1 MLKEVTKIFEDIKF
15 DLSGLDSTYYKS
27 VIPIDKLKNAKAS
40 HQLDHNS
47 TVFLLVD
54 ITFLG
59 SATDSTLFTD
69 TGISIFN
76 EDAGF
81 EEPLFIPYESIEKVD
96 YKDGEFIF
104 FLESGEELPV
114 DDGYIIYDS
123 DAVNRYK
130 QTFIVLIN
138 QLAKLFVNSDS
149 LYAEE
154 LDKYTEEENHSKVI
168 ELTAKYLDENGDDGE
183 YSLYSYYQKANS
195 LYTTD
200 QLKDAMEEIIIAEEL
215 CDADD
220 SLFFDILFLRGCISE
235 DLGDLEDSLRCLII
249 CKSIS
254 SDKKQQKKFNDAF
267 TQLYTEYTN
276 NFVELDKEQKKIM
289 YVTDEITFISSHF
302 KSFRK
307 KELPNVDFPV
317 GHPLEDQFYLLHPF
331 LENKYIPLQNF
342 ENILFRDKVRE
353 LSFILQCLGAKSI
366 TIESVKGSSVDSIA
380 NSDIN
385 FKADA
390 EIKIHSGG
398 GSRNIKT
405 DSENNSKSRNQ
416 LSTKQKF
423 TPTKK
428 PYLPESLIWY
438 NHEPEWQQIYQQRM
452 NGNLD
457 SYSISIKNQFSQ
469 FNKENEFEKIKAEY
483 ENLIVKVGAE
493 FTKKISKQFQEEGFT
508 EWKIEVDFTPV
519 SELKEENFRQVSL
532 AESSLTK
539 EEEDYIDMFKDAFE
553 DDGVSSDER
562 KLLDKKRDKLN
573 IPPQRAEELEKIA
586 IKSVSNFTEQEE
598 EYIDMLKDSYEDGKI
613 SDDEK
618 KLLNK
623 RRDKLGI
630 SVDRANELE
639 KIVVK

>member
-69 TGISIFN
+69 TGISIFD
-76 EDAGF
+76 EEAGF
-81 EEPLFIPYESIEKVD
+81 EEPQFIPYELIKNVD

-104 FLESGEELPV
+104 FLESGEEIPV
-114 DDGYIIYDS
+114 DDRYIIYDS

-130 QTFIVLIN
+130 HTFINLIN
-138 QLAKLFVNSDS
+138 LLAKLFINSQTRYWD
-149 LYAEE
+149 E
-154 LDKYTEEENHSKVI
+154 LQKYIKEENHSKVV
-168 ELTAKYLDENGDDGE
+168 ELSTLYLDENGDDGDYSIE
-183 YSLYSYYQKANS
+183 SYYYKAYSLYESNQIDEA
-195 LYTTD
+195 L
-200 QLKDAMEEIIIAEEL
+200 EEIEYA
-215 CDADD
+215 
-220 SLFFDILFLRGCISE
+220 E
-235 DLGDLEDSLRCLII
+235 DLCPNEEPFLLNILSLRSDISSDLENYEDSVRCLLI
-249 CKSIS
+249 CKSLVN
-254 SDKKQQKKFNDAF
+254 DKKQQKTFNEVYSE
-267 TQLYTEYTN
+267 LYTEYKN
-276 NFVELDKEQKKIM
+276 KFLGLDKEQKRII
-289 YVTDEITFISSHF
+289 YVADDLKFISNHY
-302 KSFRK
+302 KSFKK
-307 KELPNVDFPV
+307 KELPNVEFPV
-317 GHPLEDQFYLLHPF
+317 GHPMEDQFYIAHPY
-331 LENKYIPLQNF
+331 LESKYIPLHNF

-353 LSFILQCLGAKSI
+353 LSFVLQCLGANSI
-366 TIESVKGSSVDSIA
+366 TIESVKGSSIESIA

-398 GSRNIKT
+398 GSRNTKT
-405 DSENNSKSRNQ
+405 ESENNSKSRSQ

-457 SYSISIKNQFSQ
+457 SYSINIKNQFSQ
-469 FNKENEFEKIKAEY
+469 FNKENEFQKIKAEY

-508 EWKIEVDFTPV
+508 EWKIEVDFVPV
-519 SELKEENFRQVSL
+519 NELKEENIKQVSL
-532 AESSLTK
+532 VQSSLTK

>member
-1 MLKEVTKIFEDIKF
+1 M
-15 DLSGLDSTYYKS
+15 
-27 VIPIDKLKNAKAS
+27 
-40 HQLDHNS
+40 
-47 TVFLLVD
+47 
-54 ITFLG
+54 
-59 SATDSTLFTD
+59 
-69 TGISIFN
+69 
-76 EDAGF
+76 
-81 EEPLFIPYESIEKVD
+81 
-96 YKDGEFIF
+96 
-104 FLESGEELPV
+104 
-114 DDGYIIYDS
+114 
-123 DAVNRYK
+123 
-130 QTFIVLIN
+130 
-138 QLAKLFVNSDS
+138 
-149 LYAEE
+149 
-154 LDKYTEEENHSKVI
+154 
-168 ELTAKYLDENGDDGE
+168 
-183 YSLYSYYQKANS
+183 
-195 LYTTD
+195 
-200 QLKDAMEEIIIAEEL
+200 
-215 CDADD
+215 
-220 SLFFDILFLRGCISE
+220 
-235 DLGDLEDSLRCLII
+235 
-249 CKSIS
+249 
-254 SDKKQQKKFNDAF
+254 
-267 TQLYTEYTN
+267 
-276 NFVELDKEQKKIM
+276 
-289 YVTDEITFISSHF
+289 
-302 KSFRK
+302 
-307 KELPNVDFPV
+307 
-317 GHPLEDQFYLLHPF
+317 
-331 LENKYIPLQNF
+331 
-342 ENILFRDKVRE
+342 LFR
-353 LSFILQCLGAKSI
+353 SI

-457 SYSISIKNQFSQ
+457 SYSISTKNQFSQ